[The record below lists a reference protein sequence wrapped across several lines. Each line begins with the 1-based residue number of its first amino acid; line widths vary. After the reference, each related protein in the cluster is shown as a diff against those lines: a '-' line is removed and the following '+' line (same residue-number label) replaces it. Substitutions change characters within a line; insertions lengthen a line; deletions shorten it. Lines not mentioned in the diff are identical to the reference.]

1 MLYEL
6 DKSDVADVLA
16 LITSPQLSVRADQVP
31 RVAQLQAKLS
41 TIEPESGHVLEAALE
56 LERAKVDALEDECA
70 RSRKWIAELRE
81 ELEAA
86 SMQGDELM
94 RARDA
99 ALLELGLERSK
110 VRKLMSSVPPSSSS
124 E

>member
-41 TIEPESGHVLEAALE
+41 TIEPESGHVLEAALDLERSRALE
-56 LERAKVDALEDECA
+56 LERQA
-70 RSRKWIAELRE
+70 
-81 ELEAA
+81 
-86 SMQGDELM
+86 DELM

-110 VRKLMSSVPPSSSS
+110 VHKLEAALNSKSMHASA
-124 E
+124 